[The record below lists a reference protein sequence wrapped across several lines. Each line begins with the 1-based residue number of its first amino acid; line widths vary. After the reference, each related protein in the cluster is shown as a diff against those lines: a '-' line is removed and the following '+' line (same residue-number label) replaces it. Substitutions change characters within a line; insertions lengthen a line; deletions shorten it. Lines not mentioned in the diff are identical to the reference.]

1 MEITR
6 EISITPKIIISS
18 FLLCI
23 AHLADILPLESP
35 FLHHLG
41 VFLIKGIKWYQSCSD
56 LAKTHKQRLATSE
69 LSSAQMDAQ
78 FWMLV

>member
-18 FLLCI
+18 FLLYI

-41 VFLIKGIKWYQSCSD
+41 VFLIECITILLKARKQNINAVTVV
-56 LAKTHKQRLATSE
+56 LADPNKLRLYVIIA
-69 LSSAQMDAQ
+69 A
-78 FWMLV
+78 